1 MTILEN
7 YFRKLHARYGVNY
20 VSQAQMADI
29 AELFGCSIRNTRN
42 MLNRMSENE
51 WLVWQ
56 AKAGRGQHS
65 SLRLLVTPDM
75 LFNQNVN
82 ALLANQDVGKML
94 KFIGQEKHLLEQIIQ
109 YQFGASGE
117 GSETRVRIPY
127 YRDLDTLNPLKPLRR
142 TERHLLRQC
151 LSGLTR
157 YDAVR
162 LEIVPDIAHY
172 WSHDAS
178 YMRWE
183 FYLKPTAM
191 FSDGTSIRAHEVKR
205 SLDRACTAPWFTSL
219 SCLISAVEV
228 IGDYRLLIT
237 TKTPVKHM
245 DYLLATQPAL
255 IFEQHQQ
262 AMKCSGA
269 FALTHKQD
277 GFLTLRRNNHYHQ
290 ARPMLSEIT
299 VFTWAPKNIS
309 MSFIPVLHGD
319 EPGHENVI
327 EERKLEHGSCFLMID
342 ETGIFAE
349 AEGRRFL
356 NKVLQPIEILNNSEL
371 PEEYGTALSQALGLL
386 PEWNHRCVD
395 FGAPTVPYVRKRN
408 VVIATYQ
415 QPELVQLC
423 HAIARILKRYQF
435 DVAVEV
441 LPFDAFS
448 TVQNQHVDL
457 WLTNFM
463 INDLSPHA
471 FLDWLAPDPVF
482 KRLPSSQTAAWQQL
496 QNDLINVEPSES
508 IACVESFFRALTSQ
522 RWVLPLFHHWLE
534 LKSEKSFGW
543 RDVNTL
549 GWPDF
554 SQLWLD

>member
-20 VSQAQMADI
+20 VSQAQMSEI

-56 AKAGRGQHS
+56 ARAGRGRHS
-65 SLRLLVTPDM
+65 SLRLLMTPDM
-75 LFNQNVN
+75 LFNKNVN
-82 ALLANQDVGKML
+82 EMLANQDVGKML
-94 KFIGQEKHLLEQIIQ
+94 KFIGQEKHLLEQMIQ

-127 YRDLDTLNPLKPLRR
+127 YRDLDTLNPLRPLRR

-157 YDAVR
+157 YDPVR
-162 LEIVPDIAHY
+162 MEIVPDIAHY
-172 WSHDAS
+172 WSHDPS
-178 YMRWE
+178 YTAWE
-183 FYLKPTAM
+183 IYLKPTAM
-191 FSDGTSIRAHEVKR
+191 FSDGTPIRASEVKR
-205 SLDRACTAPWFTSL
+205 CLDRACAAPWFSSL
-219 SCLISAVEV
+219 SRLIARIDT

-245 DYLLATQPAL
+245 NYLLATQPAL
-255 IFEQHQQ
+255 IFEQQQ
-262 AMKCSGA
+262 VMKCSGA
-269 FALTHKQD
+269 FALTHKQE
-277 GFLTLRRNNHYHQ
+277 GFITLRRNNYYHQ

-299 VFTWAPKNIS
+299 VFTWAPKSIS

-319 EPGHENVI
+319 EPGNDNLI
-327 EERKLEHGSCFLMID
+327 EERRLEHGSCFLMID
-342 ETGIFAE
+342 EAGVFAAPE
-349 AEGRRFL
+349 ARRFL
-356 NKVLQPIEILNNSEL
+356 NKILQPVEILDNSEL
-371 PEEYGTALSQALGLL
+371 PIEYGTALSQALGLL

-395 FGAPTVPYVRKRN
+395 FGAQPPTYAARRK
-408 VVIATYQ
+408 VIIATYQ
-415 QPELVQLC
+415 QPELVQLG
-423 HAIARILKRYQF
+423 HAIARILKRQHF
-435 DVAVEV
+435 DAVVDV

-448 TVQNQHVDL
+448 TAQNQQADL

-471 FLDWLAPDPVF
+471 LFDWLAPDPVF
-482 KRLPSSQTAAWQQL
+482 KRLPQSYIAAWQQL
-496 QNDLINVEPSES
+496 QFELMNVELGES
-508 IACVESFFRALTSQ
+508 KACVESFFKALTSQ
-522 RWVLPLFHHWLE
+522 RWVIPLFHHWLE